1 MRNIYSWWRR
11 HEFEHHSL
19 DSESFRVTLNLN
31 CTTKPIIDSMTS
43 KLLTS
48 ELFDQKH
55 RTTSIIT
62 FLVRI
67 WVGKILG
74 SPASEVRANR
84 AKLCAISRSLEN
96 YKDKVQSDDT
106 YSCILL
112 LGLYHCLYQCLYY
125 SLSLMSH
132 SSIWVI
138 NWISYYVICWT
149 GRCRLSLL

>member
-1 MRNIYSWWRR
+1 
-11 HEFEHHSL
+11 
-19 DSESFRVTLNLN
+19 
-31 CTTKPIIDSMTS
+31 MTS

-48 ELFDQKH
+48 KLFDQKH

-84 AKLCAISRSLEN
+84 DKLCAISRSLEN

-106 YSCILL
+106 VAFC
-112 LGLYHCLYQCLYY
+112 C
-125 SLSLMSH
+125 
-132 SSIWVI
+132 
-138 NWISYYVICWT
+138 
-149 GRCRLSLL
+149 

>member
-1 MRNIYSWWRR
+1 
-11 HEFEHHSL
+11 
-19 DSESFRVTLNLN
+19 
-31 CTTKPIIDSMTS
+31 MTS

-48 ELFDQKH
+48 KLFDQKH
-55 RTTSIIT
+55 RTTSIT

-106 YSCILL
+106 VAFC
-112 LGLYHCLYQCLYY
+112 C
-125 SLSLMSH
+125 
-132 SSIWVI
+132 
-138 NWISYYVICWT
+138 
-149 GRCRLSLL
+149 

>member
-1 MRNIYSWWRR
+1 MTSFDIINRACKKFANQQSSWLWRTLGKIEMNQKLLQQNLYFVWNIYSWWRR

-48 ELFDQKH
+48 KLFDQKH

-67 WVGKILG
+67 WVGKILV

-106 YSCILL
+106 VSFC
-112 LGLYHCLYQCLYY
+112 C
-125 SLSLMSH
+125 
-132 SSIWVI
+132 
-138 NWISYYVICWT
+138 
-149 GRCRLSLL
+149 

>member
-1 MRNIYSWWRR
+1 
-11 HEFEHHSL
+11 
-19 DSESFRVTLNLN
+19 
-31 CTTKPIIDSMTS
+31 MTS

-48 ELFDQKH
+48 KLFDQKH

-106 YSCILL
+106 VAFC
-112 LGLYHCLYQCLYY
+112 C
-125 SLSLMSH
+125 
-132 SSIWVI
+132 
-138 NWISYYVICWT
+138 
-149 GRCRLSLL
+149 